1 LGGRSQKL
9 TPPPLPQSDDLKGG
23 VTGGSIGGIIGLIW
37 GLFSGFLIFIG
48 FPAVFDLEPLH
59 FNQPFVQGWLAF
71 SLISWIVLSLLSG
84 IGKGRRSDRIPVWV
98 IVSLI
103 LCIAVNI
110 ALPGFITA
118 ANRSKVNQ
126 TTAWMRAIGTALGSY
141 NVDWNYF
148 PVYTGDWIPE
158 LINNNDQGWVYYEGT
173 TKDAWGT
180 SFYYDC
186 KDGTWDDNGY
196 SGYTLISYGKDRKP
210 GGNTEFDSDI
220 IYVNGSFIRP
230 ESLSPIDF

>member
-1 LGGRSQKL
+1 MGDKDQSP
-9 TPPPLPQSDDLKGG
+9 TPPLLPKTDDLK
-23 VTGGSIGGIIGLIW
+23 VRFTEGSIGGIIGLIW

-48 FPAVFDLEPLH
+48 FPAVFDLEPLR

-71 SLISWIVLSLLSG
+71 SLISWIILSWFSG
-84 IGKGRRSDRIPVWV
+84 IRKGIRSDKIPVWV
-98 IVSLI
+98 IVSLV
-103 LCIAVNI
+103 LCIVVNI

-126 TTAWMRAIGTALGSY
+126 TAAVMRAIGTALGSY
-141 NVDWNYF
+141 NVDWNFF
-148 PVYTGDWIPE
+148 PVYTGDWNLE
-158 LINNNDQGWVYYEGT
+158 LINNNDQGWVYYEST

-186 KDGTWDDNGY
+186 KDGIWDDNGY
-196 SGYTLISYGKDRKP
+196 SGYTLVSYGKDRKP

-230 ESLSPIDF
+230 ESLIRP